1 MTIEHLVAC
10 DACGT
15 SRALKRDHVEADQA
29 TFCAPDEWV
38 ALLPPDDQTKH
49 FCSWVCVGSYVTQK
63 IREEEVATPVSQ
75 ES

>member
-1 MTIEHLVAC
+1 VTIEHLVAC

-15 SRALKRDHVEADQA
+15 SRALKRDELDST

-63 IREEEVATPVSQ
+63 MREEELQTRPVPQ